1 MRFLFWNVRKNPVG
15 PILSEIAEDYAV
27 DVVILAECADPDAIL
42 VDLNFK
48 TEYPFH
54 RTEGQ
59 TTRIVIYTRFPREN
73 IRTAYGDKFL
83 TIRRIG
89 LLDRRPIVL
98 AATHLPSKL
107 FRDEYHLWEKANQ
120 ISAKIREIEGALGTS
135 RTVLVGDL
143 NMNPFEKGVISA
155 SGLHAV
161 MTRAIAAKEARTID
175 RKSYPFFYNPMWGR
189 FGDTTEGPAGTY
201 YRPAS
206 SFAEYFWHI
215 HDQVLIRPH
224 LLDSFDEKSVRVL
237 TECGGRKFVRK
248 SGIPDQSR
256 VSDHLPLLFALTT

>member
-1 MRFLFWNVRKNPVG
+1 MRFLFWNVKKNSVG
-15 PILSEIAEDYAV
+15 PILSHIAEDYAV
-27 DVVILAECADPDAIL
+27 DIVILAECADPNAIL
-42 VDLNFK
+42 SDLNLK

-54 RTEGQ
+54 RTEDQ

-107 FRDEYHLWEKANQ
+107 FRDEYHLWEKA
-120 ISAKIREIEGALGTS
+120 
-135 RTVLVGDL
+135 
-143 NMNPFEKGVISA
+143 
-155 SGLHAV
+155 
-161 MTRAIAAKEARTID
+161 
-175 RKSYPFFYNPMWGR
+175 KSYPFFYNPMWGR

-201 YRPAS
+201 YRLAS

-237 TECGGRKFVRK
+237 TVCGGRRFVRK